1 MKEKDNRKSVRM
13 RHVFAVSDGTGAT
26 IETVVKAA
34 LKQFEP
40 TKVELRRIPNV
51 RTSQQVEELVD
62 DAAKLDGIIIYT
74 MVSPKLR
81 RKVTE
86 DGMKNGVPT
95 VDVFGPIL
103 TRLSDLLELS
113 PMAKPGIF
121 RQLDEEY
128 FRRIEA
134 VDYTVKHDDGGDPAG
149 LDKAEIILVG
159 VSRTSKTPV
168 AIYLAY
174 RGWKVANIPIILGI
188 KPPRE
193 LFEVDSKKVVG
204 MTITADRLTTLR
216 SVRVQYLDRSQFIQY
231 TDPAAIREE
240 LRLAEQLFA
249 KQEWPVVDVSHKS
262 IEETATQVMRITY
275 GRSGVSKGEIPVEEG
290 TEP

>member
-1 MKEKDNRKSVRM
+1 MKNKHERM

-40 TKVELRRIPNV
+40 SMVDLRRVPRI
-51 RTSQQVEELVD
+51 RTPEQVEALVD
-62 DAAKLDGIIIYT
+62 EAAELDGIIIYT
-74 MVSPKLR
+74 MVSPDLR
-81 RKVTE
+81 RKMTE
-86 DGMKNGVPT
+86 DGMQNGVPT

-134 VDYTVKHDDGGDPAG
+134 VDYTVKHDDGGNPAG
-149 LDKAEIILVG
+149 LTRAEIVLVG

-168 AIYLAY
+168 SIYLAY
-174 RGWKVANIPIILGI
+174 RGWKVANIPIVLGVR
-188 KPPRE
+188 PPDE
-193 LFEVDSKKVVG
+193 LFQVESKKVVG
-204 MTITADRLTTLR
+204 MTITIDRLHTLR
-216 SVRVQYLDRSQFIQY
+216 SVRVEYMQPARFTEY
-231 TDPAAIREE
+231 TDRESIREE
-240 LRLAEQLFA
+240 LRYADQLFLTA
-249 KQEWPVVDVSHKS
+249 GWPVVDVTHKS
-262 IEETATQVMRITY
+262 IEETSTQVMRLAY
-275 GRSGVSKGEIPVEEG
+275 GRMGVSKGEIPPAG
-290 TEP
+290 TARSQS